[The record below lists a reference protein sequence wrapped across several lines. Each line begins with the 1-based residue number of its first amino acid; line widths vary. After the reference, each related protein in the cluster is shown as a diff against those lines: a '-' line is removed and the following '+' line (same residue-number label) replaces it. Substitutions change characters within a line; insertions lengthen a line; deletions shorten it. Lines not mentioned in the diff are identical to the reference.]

1 MANGQLCDWESKR
14 ARYAWERTGEA
25 QRSLDDSFKDY
36 ANLAKSAPA
45 LIMNSGLMQT
55 LAFLQSK
62 DKQSKD
68 KQSKDKHHQTLVNQ
82 ICAWLWERF
91 EALPDRPQGRAFE
104 QVMDWLAQ
112 ADGGRYRLA
121 TREVMSLL
129 RWIKQFAAAREEG

>member
-1 MANGQLCDWESKR
+1 MANGQLREWESKR
-14 ARYAWERTGEA
+14 AHFAWEQTGKAEA
-25 QRSLDDSFKDY
+25 TLKKDEKFKDY

-62 DKQSKD
+62 DD
-68 KQSKDKHHQTLVNQ
+68 HHKELVRQ
-82 ICAWLWERF
+82 ICAWLWQRF
-91 EALPDRPQGRAFE
+91 QTLPDRPQGREFE
-104 QVMDWLAQ
+104 QVMGWLAQ

-129 RWIKQFAAAREEG
+129 RWIKQFAAARGEG

>member
-1 MANGQLCDWESKR
+1 MANGQLREWESRR
-14 ARYAWERTGEA
+14 AHFAWEQTGAA
-25 QRSLDDSFKDY
+25 QRSLSGGFKDY

-62 DKQSKD
+62 ER
-68 KQSKDKHHQTLVNQ
+68 HHKTLVAQ
-82 ICAWLWERF
+82 ICAWLWQRF
-91 EALPDRPQGRAFE
+91 QALPDRPQGREFE
-104 QVMDWLAQ
+104 QVMGWLAQ

-129 RWIKQFAAAREEG
+129 RWIKQFAAAREGD

>member
-1 MANGQLCDWESKR
+1 MANGQLRDWESER
-14 ARYAWERTGEA
+14 ARYAWERTGAA
-25 QRSLDDSFKDY
+25 QRSLGDSFKDY

-62 DKQSKD
+62 DD
-68 KQSKDKHHQTLVNQ
+68 HHKELVRQ
-82 ICAWLWERF
+82 ICAWLHRRAQ
-91 EALPDRPQGRAFE
+91 ALPNRPQGEGFRE
-104 QVMDWLAQ
+104 VMGWLAQ

-129 RWIKQFAAAREEG
+129 RWIKQFAAAREED